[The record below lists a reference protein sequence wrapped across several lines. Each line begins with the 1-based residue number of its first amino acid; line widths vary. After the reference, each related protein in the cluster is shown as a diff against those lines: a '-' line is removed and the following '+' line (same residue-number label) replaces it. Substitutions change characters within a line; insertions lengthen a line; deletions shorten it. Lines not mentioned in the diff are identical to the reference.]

1 MLDKIT
7 FVNGTIV
14 TKDYLNEVQK
24 GTDFSGSPA
33 RDDFYSVTD
42 TDHNS
47 WSISQRDKLK
57 DYEIADPR
65 EEQETA
71 IGRLAHDGV
80 ILGYSGIITNV
91 SEAVFSEPKTVPIN
105 IGDDQTITIDTT
117 GAPESNGVII
127 EAGKI
132 VLSDGSL
139 FSWPRQIIGL
149 ISSTG
154 KNYVYVAEKG
164 SSFTTPRIAISST
177 LPAPASNPYVPLA
190 ELNFTNGQFN
200 TDSEG
205 SVMGTGVIDLR
216 PNLFVGA
223 LNNYSTGVL
232 KNTDIINVSTQ
243 LNSWE
248 RGVVDTRNGSVIITL
263 PTNPS
268 DNDRVAIVDIEGAFD
283 RYPVVLRPATNTK
296 INSSVD
302 DWIINIRDSHI
313 ELFYHEAT
321 AEWRFEETPGSEC
334 APKLGTFISC
344 GGKEFIGERTAAE
357 CPDGQAVPASYPN
370 PSEGVYRYEAAT
382 QKCYKEITSTTAIY
396 SDGQGGLIK
405 VFKAGRCI
413 KAGSAGAAA
422 ESTLRSIIYVDPA
435 VGNDEIDN
443 NGTDPNK
450 PFRTVER
457 ALLEAARASRRRVGL
472 DAYDTTVIELAPGD
486 YYIDN
491 SPGVNA
497 VAGQTAGDAFI
508 KQVDTGFSCLNQWTE
523 DTPYVAIET
532 NDSVSTQP
540 PLSLNL
546 GRVLYTKAGG
556 VGTIYKIEKDS
567 LTSSRWKVY
576 LQYVSGSFSPGEQ
589 LYYNRLSDFNPS
601 DGGVIVPRG
610 ISVNGVDL
618 RKVRIRPMYVP
629 ALTPG
634 QNVAQDKRTYIF
646 KVTGGTYIS
655 LLTFTDNQQFSR
667 THNTVTAVGFA
678 SESEIK
684 GSDTETSYYQK
695 VASLFSGIDGWGT
708 DGLAPVTGETTIVA
722 PLAASKNDRSQDLEQ
737 NQTGIQ
743 TPDLD
748 TTAPPEYP
756 GPSILKVNE
765 AGSTTFFKL
774 PDVNSTRSSSPYVFN
789 CSVRS
794 IFGLNGM
801 WVDGSRV
808 SGFKSMVTANYT
820 QVSLQTDP
828 NCFET
833 PSVDYYSDP
842 PVNKQTGDG
851 KKYRACSTDPFKYRH
866 WGFRGS
872 YDATIQ
878 LVSCFVIGN
887 ADHFISESGADLSIT
902 NSCSDFGDIS
912 LRALGY
918 KERAFSQDEGIPQGT
933 YLGTKITE
941 IIPPL
946 PLSYNTLPNGAP
958 PTLADTSINTGLT
971 IDFQEVTEYVKN
983 NAVGTTPPST
993 LRIYVLNSDTA
1004 NPFALN
1010 NPPSASDMAF
1020 GQYSYTKKAGD
1031 GTYILAGGQTRKNRG
1046 RLYVTGFDYE
1056 GNSILYTGN
1065 IQIQQEGA
1073 SGFEN
1078 LDDRSK
1084 IFVWDS
1090 IVNKWYV
1097 EVTTTDIAEETPD
1110 ENAEDG
1116 GDKDGDGYILKKFDY
1131 AFIWLLSTDTDQLT
1145 EALKEVS
1152 FIFDRSPIKIIR
1164 GVDQRTD
1171 RDRVYKAVFEG
1182 HIKDAGIRRPQSYYI
1197 LEKQQGVAGFP
1208 LNGGNDLTDNPIVVT
1223 QVQTYDSYYRPGA
1236 VDEKYPGKYI
1246 VYITQSAVARDVFAG
1261 ELHPAQDRDEPEA
1274 TEDPAESITK
1284 VALLRMKDRPGVS
1297 FSSEIAPG
1305 IEPIYIKTSS
1315 TSSQVGF
1322 LTSLRR
1328 PSVIRASGHT
1338 WEWTGYLNYDTSF
1351 PTYQGEPLEQDF
1363 ALGKIIVEETGGR
1376 VYATG
1381 MNEEG
1386 NYYLGTT
1393 VFDLRSGEQFSIPL
1407 KAENEAGN
1415 VSNQVLNN
1423 VIIKSNLLLADDS
1436 STIFGNDTKIFFAK
1450 GTQFFSTTTG
1460 AITAQGDPKNN
1471 IKTYASTAYAGLVQL
1486 ASGDQIRGAK
1496 LSGNKGVA
1504 QSVVVTAADLASE
1517 LDIRFENNLK
1527 AGEGIKILYTD
1538 VEAPGG
1544 DPNDPG
1550 DDIKQANVGVDPDY
1564 PGFTPVGGIIMWS
1577 GADADI
1583 PTGWALCN
1591 GQTSEGK
1598 TTPDLTDRFVIGKG
1612 TNATGTAGG
1621 PSISGSTDSHGLTR
1635 IQVPNHTH
1643 GVQVSPR
1650 GTGGGQT
1657 YTTTISYSPGSSSA
1671 TVLIEAAGFSG
1682 GGGGCNS
1689 DDYCDPSGGNTLNP
1703 GGVGAGHSHGLS
1715 GVTDVKPKWYALAFI
1730 MRVK

>member
-14 TKDYLNEVQK
+14 TKEYLNEVQK
-24 GTDFSGSPA
+24 GTDFSGSTPRA
-33 RDDFYSVTD
+33 DYYSVTES
-42 TDHNS
+42 DHNS
-47 WSISQRDKLK
+47 WGVSQRDKLK
-57 DYEIADPR
+57 DYEIANPR

-71 IGRLAHDGV
+71 IGRLAHDGIV
-80 ILGYSGIITNV
+80 LGYSGTITNV
-91 SEAVFSEPKTVPIN
+91 TEATFSEPKTVPIN
-105 IGDDQTITIDTT
+105 IGDNQTITIDLT
-117 GAPESNGVII
+117 GNPESFGVIV
-127 EAGKI
+127 EGGKI

-139 FSWPRQIIGL
+139 FSWPRQIVGL

-154 KNYVYVAEKG
+154 KNYIYVAESGPDLDSPKL
-164 SSFTTPRIAISST
+164 AISSS
-177 LPAPASNPYVPLA
+177 LPSPASNPYVPLA
-190 ELNFTNGQFN
+190 ELNFTNGQFD
-200 TDSEG
+200 TDNESN
-205 SVMGTGVIDLR
+205 VMGTGVIDLR

-223 LNNYSTGVL
+223 LNNYSSGVL

-243 LNSWE
+243 IKSWE

-263 PTNPS
+263 PSTPS
-268 DNDRVAIVDIEGAFD
+268 DNDRVAIVDIEGSFD
-283 RYPVVLRPATNTK
+283 RYPVVLRPAQETK

-302 DWIINIRDSHI
+302 DWIINIRDAHI

-334 APKLGTFISC
+334 NPKLGTFISC
-344 GGKEFIGERTAAE
+344 GGKEFIGTRTAGE
-357 CPDGQAVPASYPN
+357 CPDGEAIPAEYPN

-382 QKCYKEITSTTAIY
+382 QKCYKEITPSTAIY
-396 SDGQGGLIK
+396 SNGEGGLIK

-413 KAGSAGAAA
+413 KGGVGGTTGA

-435 VGNDEIDN
+435 VGNDQIDN
-443 NGTDPNK
+443 TGTDPSI
-450 PFRTVER
+450 PFRTIER

-497 VAGQTAGDAFI
+497 VAGQSGGEQYI
-508 KQVDTGFSCLNQWTE
+508 KQVDTGFSCLNQWTV
-523 DTPYVAIET
+523 DAPFVTIET
-532 NDSVSTQP
+532 NNSSSIQP

-546 GRVLYTKAGG
+546 GRVLYTTNGG
-556 VGTIYKIEKDS
+556 IGTVYKIEKDS

-684 GSDTETSYYQK
+684 GSETETSYYQK
-695 VASLFSGIDGWGT
+695 VASLFSQIDGWGA
-708 DGLAPVTGETTIVA
+708 DGLSPVTGETTIVA

-743 TPDLD
+743 TPDLN
-748 TTAPPEYP
+748 TSSPATYP
-756 GPSILKVNE
+756 GPAILKVNE
-765 AGSTTFFKL
+765 AGSTTYFKL

-842 PVNKQTGDG
+842 PVNKETGDG
-851 KKYRACSTDPFKYRH
+851 KKYRNCTSDPFKYRH

-872 YDATIQ
+872 FDATIQ

-918 KERAFSQDEGIPQGT
+918 KDRAFSQDEGVPTGT

-946 PLSYNTLPNGAP
+946 PLSYDPLPNGKPA
-958 PTLADTSINTGLT
+958 TLSDTIINTGLT
-971 IDFQEVTEYVKN
+971 INYKSTLKYVEDN
-983 NAVGTTPPST
+983 SVGTTLPET
-993 LRIYVLNSDTA
+993 FRVYIQNADIGNV
-1004 NPFALN
+1004 FELN
-1010 NPPSASDMAF
+1010 NPPTASDIAF
-1020 GQYSYTKKAGD
+1020 GQYSYTKDAGD
-1031 GTYILAGGQTRKNRG
+1031 GTFVLAGGLARANRR
-1046 RLYVTGFDYE
+1046 RLYVSGFDE
-1056 GNSILYTGN
+1056 NGSSILYTGN
-1065 IQIQQEGA
+1065 IQVQQEG
-1073 SGFEN
+1073 SEGFEN
-1078 LDDRSK
+1078 LDPRSK

-1090 IVNKWYV
+1090 VLGEWYI
-1097 EVTTTDIAEETPD
+1097 ELTTDGISEEIANED
-1110 ENAEDG
+1110 AEDG
-1116 GDKDGDGYILKKFDY
+1116 GDTDGDGYLTKRFDY
-1131 AFIWLLSTDTDQLT
+1131 AFRYKVSTSTDTQTLIFKSLD
-1145 EALKEVS
+1145 
-1152 FIFDRSPIKIIR
+1152 FMFDRSPIKIIR

-1171 RDRVYKAVFEG
+1171 QERIYKVILEG
-1182 HIKDAGIRRPQSYYI
+1182 HIKDSGIRRPQSYYI
-1197 LEKQQGVAGFP
+1197 VEKQQGVAGYP
-1208 LNGGNDLTDNPIVVT
+1208 LNGGNDLGNDPLVVT
-1223 QVQTYDSYYRPGA
+1223 QVQTYDSFTRPGA
-1236 VDEKYPGKYI
+1236 VDVKYPGKYVI
-1246 VYITQSAVARDVFAG
+1246 YLTQSSVARDVFTG
-1261 ELHPAQDRDEPEA
+1261 DVFPRQDNDEPEA

-1284 VALLRMKDRPGVS
+1284 VALQKMKDRPGVK
-1297 FSSEIAPG
+1297 FSNAIAPG
-1305 IEPIYIKTSS
+1305 VETIYIRTASNS
-1315 TSSQVGF
+1315 ATNGF

-1407 KAENEAGN
+1407 KAENEVGN

-1423 VIIKSNLLLADDS
+1423 VVIKSNLLLSDDS
-1436 STIFGNDTKIFFAK
+1436 STVFGRGTKIFFSQD
-1450 GTQFFSTTTG
+1450 TQFKSLTTG
-1460 AITAQGDPKNN
+1460 DITASKNP
-1471 IKTYASTAYAGLVQL
+1471 ISAYASTSYAGLVQL
-1486 ASGDQIRGAK
+1486 ASPEEIRGAK
-1496 LSGNKGVA
+1496 NAKNSGTSDKVA
-1504 QSVVVTAADLASE
+1504 VTARDLATE

-1527 AGEGIKILYTD
+1527 QGPGIIIDDVKIDLTP
-1538 VEAPGG
+1538 E
-1544 DPNDPG
+1544 DPDDDPVTQF
-1550 DDIKQANVGVDPDY
+1550 IVGVDPDY

-1577 GADADI
+1577 GTDASV
-1583 PTGWALCN
+1583 PSGWAICN
-1591 GQTSEGK
+1591 GQTVEGK
-1598 TTPDLTDRFVIGKG
+1598 TTPNLTDRFIIGKG
-1612 TNATGTAGG
+1612 SNAVGSTGG
-1621 PSISGSTDSHGLTR
+1621 PTLTGETDGETLTVGDIPRHQHGVLGNELVSILGGTDGSTY
-1635 IQVPNHTH
+1635 N
-1643 GVQVSPR
+1643 GVLLSTADFW
-1650 GTGGGQT
+1650 TGGGGACP
-1657 YTTTISYSPGSSSA
+1657 ISGYCSP
-1671 TVLIEAAGFSG
+1671 TNQ
-1682 GGGGCNS
+1682 NS
-1689 DDYCDPSGGNTLNP
+1689 LSDSNS
-1703 GGVGAGHSHGLS
+1703 HSHGLS
-1715 GVTDVKPKWYALAFI
+1715 GVSDVKPAWYALAFI